1 MMALRW
7 TPEAVQD
14 LMRLREFIGHKNPRA
29 AARAALRIREA
40 AAVLR
45 DRPELGR
52 AVEDEEFRDLVAPFG
67 GGAYVLR
74 YRVDEDA
81 VVVVRVWHNKEDRD

>member
-1 MMALRW
+1 MRVLRW
-7 TPEAVQD
+7 APEAVQD
-14 LMRLREFIGHKNPRA
+14 LARLRDFLGHESPGA

-45 DRPELGR
+45 ARPELGR
-52 AVEDEEFRDLVAPFG
+52 AIEGEEFRDLVAPFG

-74 YRVDEDA
+74 YRIDDDA
-81 VVVVRVWHNKEDRD
+81 VVVARVWHSKEDRD

>member
-1 MMALRW
+1 MRTLRW
-7 TPEAVQD
+7 APEAVRD
-14 LMRLREFIGHKNPRA
+14 LVRLREFLGEEYPGA
-29 AARAALRIREA
+29 AARAAVRIREA

-52 AVEDEEFRDLVAPFG
+52 AIEDEAFRDLVAPFG

-74 YRVDEDA
+74 YRIDEDA
-81 VVVVRVWHNKEDRD
+81 VVVVRVWHSKEDRD